1 MVAVIVAYIVAAA
14 ITTGGHRYVTSAAY
28 DAAPAATFLWKKTFP
43 LGFYAPAVLPLIVS
57 SLVAT
62 FENVG
67 AITSAMEVSQ
77 LPTSGPEHL
86 TRIQVRLS
94 FIIVRLEFAW
104 RHYRFCFLPI
114 CRHILTS

>member
-1 MVAVIVAYIVAAA
+1 MAYIVAAA
-14 ITTGGHRYVTSAAY
+14 ITTGGNRYVTSAAY

-43 LGFYAPAVLPLIVS
+43 LGFYAPAVLPLVVS

-77 LPTSGPEHL
+77 LPVSGPEHL
-86 TRIQVRLS
+86 TRIQVRPPACGCCLAPTAAVFEQRRVLALS
-94 FIIVRLEFAW
+94 PARQGT
-104 RHYRFCFLPI
+104 HGQ
-114 CRHILTS
+114 

>member
-1 MVAVIVAYIVAAA
+1 MDALSAQIMVAVLVAYIVAAA
-14 ITTGGHRYVTSAAY
+14 IKTGGHRYVTSAAY

-86 TRIQVRLS
+86 TRIQVLIFPAHHSVQSVHLLRGP
-94 FIIVRLEFAW
+94 
-104 RHYRFCFLPI
+104 CP
-114 CRHILTS
+114 

>member
-1 MVAVIVAYIVAAA
+1 MVAVLVAYIVAAA
-14 ITTGGHRYVTSAAY
+14 IKTGGHRYVTSAAY
-28 DAAPAATFLWKKTFP
+28 DAAPSATFLWKKTFP

-86 TRIQVRLS
+86 TRIQVWASFVCESLREFFLS
-94 FIIVRLEFAW
+94 HGRTFVVSHLGVLI
-104 RHYRFCFLPI
+104 
-114 CRHILTS
+114 